1 MHSLGKITCLGLVTS
16 PRNVTCHM
24 LQVRCKW
31 LLLCIGAEDSAAL
44 EGALLFAR
52 EQGRMKFVR
61 PLYKALYKSK
71 MGRRAALD
79 QFQRVSMSYHPICEK
94 MVASDLK
101 LGGAAGS

>member
-1 MHSLGKITCLGLVTS
+1 
-16 PRNVTCHM
+16 M

-31 LLLCIGAEDSAAL
+31 LLLCIGAEDNAAL

-71 MGRRAALD
+71 MGRRAALA

-101 LGGAAGS
+101 LGSAAGS